1 MLLRNQSET
10 TAKISIYTL
19 NPLKLLSNQIH
30 ICLQFFVR
38 RGPVK
43 PSNPNF
49 LNINLTKRVTNL
61 LVISKFNQ
69 NWLQQFSPL
78 YLWHEVEIIF
88 LSGITFL
95 LWLRK
100 SVNPNFWQ
108 YQSDRNNE
116 KFNCCL
122 EIQSEIAE
130 IISICTL
137 NPLKLP

>member
-1 MLLRNQSET
+1 MLLRNPIRNNCENLYLHPKPF
-10 TAKISIYTL
+10 KITVKPNSYLPSIF
-19 NPLKLLSNQIH
+19 
-30 ICLQFFVR
+30 C

-43 PSNPNF
+43 PSNSNF
-49 LNINLTKRVTNL
+49 LNTNLTNTITNL

-69 NWLQQFSPL
+69 NWLQQFPPL

-108 YQSDRNNE
+108 YQSDRSNE
-116 KFNCCL
+116 KFNCWL